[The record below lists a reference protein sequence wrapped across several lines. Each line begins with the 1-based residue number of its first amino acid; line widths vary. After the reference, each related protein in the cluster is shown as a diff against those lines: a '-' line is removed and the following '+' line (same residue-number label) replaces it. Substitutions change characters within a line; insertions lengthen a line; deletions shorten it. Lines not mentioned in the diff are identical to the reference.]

1 MRRADQRDDHDSG
14 NGDGVL
20 SPELRGAISVLR
32 EEVGPNDVWRQRLL
46 HRLADERVARETGR
60 RWSLRPWVAIAAGVA
75 CMAVGGAAAL
85 LVGSQRSEG
94 EAPRQ
99 VAAAR
104 PLIRFTLDAPAA
116 TTVSIVGDFN
126 GWTAGSLPLRRSAN
140 GRTWEI
146 EVPLAPGRYVYS
158 FVVDGQL
165 ARDPMAPQSGG
176 DDFGSPNSVVLV
188 SGS

>member
-1 MRRADQRDDHDSG
+1 MRRADERGDHDGS
-14 NGDGVL
+14 DGTL
-20 SPELRGAISVLR
+20 SPELREAISVLR

-46 HRLADERVARETGR
+46 HRLVEQTVAPGTQR

-75 CMAVGGAAAL
+75 CMVVGGAATLA
-85 LVGSQRSEG
+85 VGPGRSD
-94 EAPRQ
+94 APQ
-99 VAAAR
+99 PVAATTR
-104 PLIRFTLDAPAA
+104 PIVRFTFDAPAA
-116 TTVSIVGDFN
+116 TSVSIVGDFN
-126 GWTAGSLPLRRSAN
+126 GWTAGSLPLRRSSN

-146 EVPLAPGRYVYS
+146 QVPLAPGRYAYS

>member
-1 MRRADQRDDHDSG
+1 MRRADEMNDHDGDS
-14 NGDGVL
+14 GDGAL
-20 SPELRGAISVLR
+20 SPELRGVVSVLR
-32 EEVGPNDVWRQRLL
+32 EAVEPNDLWRHRLV
-46 HRLADERVARETGR
+46 HRLAEETIARNTER

-75 CMAVGGAAAL
+75 CMAAGGAAAL
-85 LVGSQRSEG
+85 LVGPQRSET
-94 EAPRQ
+94 PRQ
-99 VAAAR
+99 VTAAR

-126 GWTAGSLPLRRSAN
+126 GWRAGSLPLRRSSD

-146 EVPLAPGRYVYS
+146 HVPLPPGRYAYS